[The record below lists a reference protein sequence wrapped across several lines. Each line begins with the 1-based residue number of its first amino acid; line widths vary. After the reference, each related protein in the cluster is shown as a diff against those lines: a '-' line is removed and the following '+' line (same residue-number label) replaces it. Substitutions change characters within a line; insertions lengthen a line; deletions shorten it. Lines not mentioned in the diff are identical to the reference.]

1 LLGAA
6 AVRLLQPRQY
16 EPAHTAWIVFEW
28 AGSHISRLGA
38 ALLFVALPAIAAI
51 VGCVMLLGAWRED
64 ETLRHDVSLAWDAV
78 RRQSAIVVSTTATL
92 LAGAILC
99 FAIVH
104 IITD

>member
-1 LLGAA
+1 
-6 AVRLLQPRQY
+6 
-16 EPAHTAWIVFEW
+16 
-28 AGSHISRLGA
+28 
-38 ALLFVALPAIAAI
+38 
-51 VGCVMLLGAWRED
+51 MLLGAWRED